1 MAFKKVLGDMLP
13 VATDTEPG
21 VQNLISP
28 ATSASDLSNG
38 NAGTVSLASD
48 SVNINNRTLAVTPA
62 AVQSI
67 IARGHYG
74 TCSSDSV
81 TVNKV
86 ATLPNFILNN
96 GARVAIKFTNANTA
110 DAPTLNI
117 SGTGDKNIY
126 HNNQPLTGN
135 NTKLVAG
142 MVAILQYD
150 GINWNLLNANADVSA
165 ATAATPTTNG
175 KIGIATYAAD
185 NDKTSRDKAATPAGV
200 AAQISGINLTGSSYT
215 SRLFTSSD
223 SMTLPKAGP
232 VFCIL
237 VGGGGGGGGAASS
250 GISTTNPLQIGGSGG
265 SGACMNYVLWTSA
278 NASLTVTIG
287 GGGSAGT
294 STSGGGGGGGGGG
307 QTSVSV
313 NGAGTI
319 YAGGGGG
326 GGGAGVLG
334 TNGTSAVGGGGG
346 RGGGT
351 HGNGAAG
358 DASHNNTGGD
368 GGIGGGNL
376 QGLWSKHGVDLGTA
390 YISPLSWLGN
400 TNYGKGG
407 YGRHKNTGVAGAS
420 GAALIIYPV

>member
-13 VATDTEPG
+13 VATATEPG

-117 SGTGDKNIY
+117 NGTGDKNIY

-175 KIGIATYAAD
+175 EIGIATYAAD

-237 VGGGGGGGGAASS
+237 VGGGGGGGGAATS
-250 GISTTNPLQIGGSGG
+250 GISTPQVQIGGSGG

-326 GGGAGVLG
+326 GGGAGTLS

-358 DASHNNTGGD
+358 DESHNNTGGD

-407 YGRHKNTGVAGAS
+407 YGRHKNTGIAGTS

>member
-13 VATDTEPG
+13 VATATEPG

-28 ATSASDLSNG
+28 ATSASNLSNG

-48 SVNINNRTLAVTPA
+48 SVDINNRTLAVTPA

-110 DAPTLNI
+110 NAPTLNI
-117 SGTGDKNIY
+117 NGTGNKNIY

-175 KIGIATYAAD
+175 NIGIATYAAD

-200 AAQISGINLTGSSYT
+200 AAQISGINLSGSYT
-215 SRLFTSSD
+215 SRLFTSSG

-237 VGGGGGGGGAASS
+237 VGGGGGGGGAPTD
-250 GISTTNPLQIGGSGG
+250 GIHPAQIGGSGG
-265 SGACMNYVLWTSA
+265 SGACMNYVLWSSA
-278 NASLTVTIG
+278 NDSLTVTIG

-294 STSGGGGGGGGGG
+294 STSTGGGGGGGGG

-326 GGGAGVLG
+326 GGGAGFVG
-334 TNGTSAVGGGGG
+334 TNTTANPAGGGGG
-346 RGGGT
+346 GGGT
-351 HGNGAAG
+351 HGNGTAG
-358 DASHNNTGGD
+358 DANSTTTGGS
-368 GGIGGGNL
+368 GGSGGGKL
-376 QGLWSKHGVDLGTA
+376 QGLWSTYGKTLGTA

-400 TNYGKGG
+400 TNYGRGG
-407 YGRHKNTGVAGAS
+407 YGRLKTTGIAGTS

>member
-13 VATDTEPG
+13 VATATEPG

-38 NAGTVSLASD
+38 NAGTVSLAKD
-48 SVNINNRTLAVTPA
+48 SVDINNRTLAVTPA

-110 DAPTLNI
+110 NAPTLNI
-117 SGTGDKNIY
+117 NGTGDKNIY

-175 KIGIATYAAD
+175 NIGIATYAAD

-200 AAQISGINLTGSSYT
+200 AAQISGINLPGSYT
-215 SRLFTSSD
+215 SRLFTSSG

-237 VGGGGGGGGAASS
+237 VGGGGGGGGAPTDGNHPA
-250 GISTTNPLQIGGSGG
+250 QIGGSGG
-265 SGACMNYVLWTSA
+265 SGACMNYVLWSSA
-278 NASLTVTIG
+278 NDSLTVTIG

-294 STSGGGGGGGGGG
+294 STSYGGGGGGGGG

-326 GGGAGVLG
+326 GGGAGFPG
-334 TNGTSAVGGGGG
+334 TNPTANPAGRGGE
-346 RGGGT
+346 GGGT
-351 HGNGAAG
+351 HGNGTAG
-358 DASHNNTGGD
+358 DANSAINGGS
-368 GGIGGGNL
+368 GGSGGGKL
-376 QGLWSKHGVDLGTA
+376 QGLWSRYGETLGTA

-400 TNYGKGG
+400 TNYGRGG
-407 YGRHKNTGVAGAS
+407 YGRLRTTGIAGTS

>member
-13 VATDTEPG
+13 VATATEPG
-21 VQNLISP
+21 VQKLISP

-48 SVNINNRTLAVTPA
+48 SVDIKNRTLAVTPA

-74 TCSSDSV
+74 TCSSDSG
-81 TVNKV
+81 TIKKV

-110 DAPTLNI
+110 NAPTLNI
-117 SGTGDKNIY
+117 NDTGDKNIY

-175 KIGIATYAAD
+175 NIGIAIYAAD

-200 AAQISGINLTGSSYT
+200 AAQISGIDLSDSYT
-215 SRLFTSSD
+215 SKLFTSSG

-232 VFCIL
+232 VFLTL
-237 VGGGGGGGGAASS
+237 VGGGGGGGCGSAV
-250 GISTTNPLQIGGSGG
+250 GGLGGGGG
-265 SGACMNYVLWTSA
+265 SGACIGYTVWATA
-278 NASLTVTIG
+278 GTLTATIG
-287 GGGSAGT
+287 AGGAAGVDGEGGKGGGQTSVVVPSAGT
-294 STSGGGGGGGGGG
+294 VYAGGGGGGGGGG
-307 QTSVSV
+307 STGSTPA
-313 NGAGTI
+313 NGGN
-319 YAGGGGG
+319 GGGGG
-326 GGGAGVLG
+326 LYGNGADGIDADSGKPGAGGLGGGATDVYGMWG
-334 TNGTSAVGGGGG
+334 RQGKATSY
-346 RGGGT
+346 T
-351 HGNGAAG
+351 SP
-358 DASHNNTGGD
+358 ASW
-368 GGIGGGNL
+368 I
-376 QGLWSKHGVDLGTA
+376 
-390 YISPLSWLGN
+390 GN
-400 TNYGKGG
+400 TNYGRGG
-407 YGRHKNTGVAGAS
+407 YGVAKATGVAGTA
-420 GAALIIYPV
+420 GAVLVIYLKE

>member
-13 VATDTEPG
+13 VATATEPG

-38 NAGTVSLASD
+38 NAGTVSLAKD
-48 SVNINNRTLAVTPA
+48 SIDINNRTLAVTPA

-110 DAPTLNI
+110 NAPTLNI
-117 SGTGDKNIY
+117 NGTGDKNIY

-150 GINWNLLNANADVSA
+150 GINWNLLNANADVPA

-175 KIGIATYAAD
+175 DIGIAIYAAD

-200 AAQISGINLTGSSYT
+200 AAQISGINLLGSSYT
-215 SRLFTSSD
+215 SRLFTSSG
-223 SMTLPKAGP
+223 SMTLPKVGP

-237 VGGGGGGGGAASS
+237 VGGGGGGGGAPTS
-250 GISTTNPLQIGGSGG
+250 GNSPLQIGGSGG
-265 SGACMNYVLWTSA
+265 SGACMNYVLWPSA

-287 GGGSAGT
+287 SGGSAGT
-294 STSGGGGGGGGGG
+294 ATSTGGGGGGGGG

-326 GGGAGVLG
+326 GGSAGNSG
-334 TNGTSAVGGGGG
+334 TNPAAAVSGGDGS
-346 RGGGT
+346 GGGT

-358 DASHNNTGGD
+358 AANNGTTGGS

-376 QGLWSKHGVDLGTA
+376 QGLWSTDGVSQGTA
-390 YISPLSWLGN
+390 SPLSWLGN

-407 YGRHKNTGVAGAS
+407 YGRLKTTGIAGTS

>member
-13 VATDTEPG
+13 VATATEPG
-21 VQNLISP
+21 VQKLISP

-48 SVNINNRTLAVTPA
+48 SVDIKNRTLAVTPA

-110 DAPTLNI
+110 NAPTLNI
-117 SGTGDKNIY
+117 NDTGDKNIY

-175 KIGIATYAAD
+175 NIGIAIYAAD

-200 AAQISGINLTGSSYT
+200 AAQISGINLPGSYT
-215 SRLFTSSD
+215 SKLFTSSG

-237 VGGGGGGGGAASS
+237 VGGGGGGGGAPTGGNSD
-250 GISTTNPLQIGGSGG
+250 TQIGGSGG
-265 SGACMNYVLWTSA
+265 SGACMNYVLWSSA

-294 STSGGGGGGGGGG
+294 ATSTGGGGGGGGG

-313 NGAGTI
+313 NGAGTV

-326 GGGAGVLG
+326 GGGAGMSSV
-334 TNGTSAVGGGGG
+334 TPAMHGGGGG
-346 RGGGT
+346 SGGGT
-351 HGNGAAG
+351 RGNGTAGAASSG
-358 DASHNNTGGD
+358 TTGGN
-368 GGIGGGNL
+368 GGNGGDDF
-376 QGLWSKHGVDLGTA
+376 QGLWSKDGATLGTA
-390 YISPLSWLGN
+390 YTSPVSWLGN
-400 TNYGKGG
+400 TNYGRGG
-407 YGRHKNTGVAGAS
+407 YGRLRATGIAGTS

>member
-13 VATDTEPG
+13 VATATEPG

-48 SVNINNRTLAVTPA
+48 SVDINNRTLAVTPA

-110 DAPTLNI
+110 NAPTLNI
-117 SGTGDKNIY
+117 NGTGDKNIY

-175 KIGIATYAAD
+175 NIGIATYAAD

-215 SRLFTSSD
+215 SRLFTSSG

-237 VGGGGGGGGAASS
+237 VGGGGGGGGAP
-250 GISTTNPLQIGGSGG
+250 TTGNYAAQIGGSGG
-265 SGACMNYVLWTSA
+265 SGACMNYVLWPSVD
-278 NASLTVTIG
+278 ASLTVTIG

-326 GGGAGVLG
+326 GGGAGVQG
-334 TNGTSAVGGGGG
+334 TVFDPAVGGGGG
-346 RGGGT
+346 GGGGT
-351 HGNGAAG
+351 HGNGADGA
-358 DASHNNTGGD
+358 ASHSTTGGN

-376 QGLWSKHGVDLGTA
+376 QGLWSEDGVALGTA

-407 YGRHKNTGVAGAS
+407 YGRLRTTGIAGTS